1 MLFQLQWSD
10 EMGSI
15 CLKCA
20 VPGIIKVPNRL
31 KQALNASWLIVV
43 QKDEWW
49 RLNNQELRGPLE
61 RSDKVGSL
69 VSVSWTGPSHLDA
82 DTTDISRREPG
93 AATQSGWDIAG
104 HGVSKWFNEAIVVG
118 RSKHAHVTLKSPL
131 VSKIHGMLIP
141 YKNHVT
147 YYDLSSSNGS
157 FDGHGSRVRSMYLRD
172 EQSVRLGDQLLT
184 INKSAPQKHAAH
196 ASLSSP
202 SMARVESLIT
212 KIAPSDAP
220 VVISGESGVGKEG
233 AAQAIHH
240 RSGRKGQLVT
250 ANAACFTEQLARSEL
265 FGHRAGAFTGAT
277 ANRDGLFLAAHKGT
291 LFLDEIAE
299 MPLSVQAELLRAIE
313 TGTIHPLGACT
324 TVVAKP
330 RLVVATH
337 RNLAAEVAK
346 GRFREDL
353 YYRLHVVEVNIP
365 PLRERAE
372 DIEELAQQFV
382 DEFCPGFPLQQDAIR
397 WLKVQPWRGNIREL
411 RNLFWKTSVLYPQ
424 RPTELFNLRYTAN
437 GESDQHSSAE
447 DVVRVYFETGQDVQT
462 TADALGVHRSTV
474 HRRLKQHRNQRAQA
488 A

>member
-1 MLFQLQWSD
+1 MLFQLEWSD
-10 EMGSI
+10 EEGSI
-15 CLKCA
+15 YLKCA

-31 KQALNASWLIVV
+31 KQALSASWLIIV

-49 RLNNQELRGPLE
+49 CLNNQELRGPLGRDE
-61 RSDKVGSL
+61 NMGSL
-69 VSVSWTGPSHLDA
+69 VSVSWTGPSHLEPDA
-82 DTTDISRREPG
+82 TDITRREPG
-93 AATQSGWDIAG
+93 PPAQSEWGIAG
-104 HGVSKWFNEAIVVG
+104 HGVSKWFSKAIVVG
-118 RSKHAHVTLKSPL
+118 RSKHAHVTPKSPL
-131 VSKIHGMLIP
+131 VSKIHGMLMP
-141 YKNHVT
+141 YENHVT

-157 FDGHGSRVRSMYLRD
+157 FDGHGSRVRTMHLHH

-184 INKSAPQKHAAH
+184 INKSEPRKHAAH

-202 SMARVESLIT
+202 SMAHVESLIT

-240 RSGRKGQLVT
+240 RSGRKGKLVT

-265 FGHRAGAFTGAT
+265 FGHRVGAFTGAT
-277 ANRDGLFLAAHKGT
+277 ANRDGLFLAAHEGT

-313 TGTIHPLGACT
+313 TGTIHPLGTCT
-324 TVVAKP
+324 TVIAKP

-337 RNLAAEVAK
+337 RNLAAEVAQ

-365 PLRERAE
+365 PLRERAQ

-382 DEFCPGFPLQQDAIR
+382 NEFCPGFPLKPDAIR

-437 GESDQHSSAE
+437 GENNPHNSTE

-462 TADALGVHRSTV
+462 TADALGLHRSTV
-474 HRRLKQHRNQRAQA
+474 HRRLKQHRNQQAQA